1 MNNGWESLID
11 VARDLDRGDDVEAIL
26 ADLLSRFEAC
36 GASDQPGYA
45 VAEFLRALLAAWPDE
60 EDDWLV
66 GEGDDEA

>member
-11 VARDLDRGDDVEAIL
+11 AARDLERGDDGKAIL
-26 ADLLSRFEAC
+26 ADLLTRFEAC

-45 VAEFLRALLAAWPDE
+45 VAAFLRALLAAWPDE
-60 EDDWLV
+60 EDWLE